1 MRGPVTLATRVRRIT
16 RLTQDLAGVLAMAL
30 LIACATDL
38 TPEDA
43 PHAAEQPL
51 VPGQLVARPAR
62 VDLGTIPCGEF
73 REAEVRLTNNGPTP
87 IRMRVEA
94 EPPEL
99 FKLAESV
106 GTVDPGA
113 SFDLRLRATSSAG
126 VRPGTEIQGR
136 IRLTEN
142 PGTSRERLT
151 AIPVRFAPSGAWLDA
166 PTRLDFGQVPLAAP
180 AQEVV
185 AHLKNSGTTE
195 TTVTLGLTGD
205 GEISYAGPEE
215 LTLAPGAVAQVPLH
229 LRARSL
235 GTQAATLSVA
245 PHASACGGAADIAI
259 GANVI
264 GGAVLVTPG
273 ALDLGASDCGKTP
286 LHEVL
291 GIKNFGATRVAFSV
305 SLASGAASTFELD
318 APLSGQLATDEQRLV
333 TVRAK
338 ASTMAVGRTDE
349 ELVVT
354 VDGATTTIKLSQEK
368 RGGVIQVTGAAPART
383 KLGAPTAVTL
393 TVTNAGNAATTIVPS
408 IQTGAELQLVSAA
421 PITVPAGST
430 MPVDVSALSEQLGA
444 RSAVIDFESANPL
457 CAPLPTVPV
466 STAVYGRAVAGWADR
481 CLELDTR
488 YVLCPWATK
497 ARFRLPVGAKAHR
510 QLPCFLPQG
519 ETVPQCQDPS
529 TLVVGP
535 RPDLAG
541 IRELAGQAYGR
552 GHALRDDGTVQ
563 ILATG
568 ELVPGLVDAVRLVPL
583 DFAWGFCALRA
594 TGAVECWGRGALIRN
609 LLGISAFSPTEVDV
623 PPGARYTVM
632 ADGIDLVSDRET
644 ERWLVVARK
653 SGVVQWWGTDYGP
666 HPDPQYVGA
675 VYTAP
680 TDAIGLGP
688 AGSGTTV
695 CALTRSRG
703 VWCGSPP
710 LVNLSL
716 VGTVDAVV
724 ATPGHQGTM
733 LILADGRVVIAN
745 GSGVVPLEHFD

>member
-1 MRGPVTLATRVRRIT
+1 MRGPATLATRVTRIT
-16 RLTQDLAGVLAMAL
+16 PCLARVLAMAL

-43 PHAAEQPL
+43 PPEAEQPL
-51 VPGQLVARPAR
+51 VPGQLLASPAL
-62 VDLGTIPCGEF
+62 VELGTIPCGEF

-126 VRPGTEIQGR
+126 VRPGTEVQGR

-180 AQEVV
+180 EQEVV
-185 AHLKNSGTTE
+185 AHLKNSGSTE
-195 TTVTLGLTGD
+195 TTVTLGFTGE
-205 GEISYAGPEE
+205 GEVSYGGPEE

-229 LRARSL
+229 LRSRTV
-235 GTQAATLSVA
+235 GTKSATLSVA
-245 PHASACGGAADIAI
+245 LHASACGGAADIAI

-264 GGAVLVTPG
+264 GGAVLVAPG

-291 GIKNFGATRVAFSV
+291 GIKNFGATRVAFSL

-318 APLSGQLATDEQRLV
+318 GPLSGQLATDEQRLV

-444 RSAVIDFESANPL
+444 RSAVIDFESANAL
-457 CAPLPTVPV
+457 CAPLPTVPL
-466 STAVYGRAVAGWADR
+466 STQVYGRAVGAWAER

-488 YVLCPWATK
+488 YVLCPWETK
-497 ARFRLPVGAKAHR
+497 ARFRLPGGARAHR

-541 IRELAGQAYGR
+541 IRELAAPGFSRSY
-552 GHALRDDGTVQ
+552 ALRDDGLVQ
-563 ILATG
+563 DWWSAQFL
-568 ELVPGLVDAVRLVPL
+568 PGLTDVKRLVAL
-583 DFAWGFCALRA
+583 EYDQGFCALRSS
-594 TGAVECWGRGALIRN
+594 GAVECWGKGALIRH
-609 LLGISAFSPTEVDV
+609 LTGLRPDSSVEEDV
-623 PPGARYTVM
+623 PVNARYT
-632 ADGIDLVSDRET
+632 ALSDGVDIRSHSTNPV
-644 ERWLVVARK
+644 WLAAIRQ
-653 SGVVQWWGTDYGP
+653 SGRVQWWTP
-666 HPDPQYVGA
+666 HPQDAASYIGGLEP
-675 VYTAP
+675 TP
-680 TDAIGLGP
+680 TDASSLL
-688 AGSGTTV
+688 SGTGLCV
-695 CALTRSRG
+695 VTRSKG
-703 VWCGSPP
+703 VWYGDPP
-710 LVNLSL
+710 AIPLRFSAALDVIDGIQYFE
-716 VGTVDAVV
+716 GTQV
-724 ATPGHQGTM
+724 
-733 LILADGRVVIAN
+733 ILADGRVVATGIGGAA
-745 GSGVVPLEHFD
+745 PLEHFD